1 MIDMTRLRY
10 AIEASWEPAIA
21 SFEQDEPGNPAL
33 GQCYPTSWLMQQY
46 FPELEIVE
54 GRVITPK
61 GEEKHFWNIFQ
72 SSGQE
77 YHIDL
82 TWQQFPKGSYVDSWR
97 VRQRETLNDGIR
109 TQKRC
114 ALLRSKVEKILYE
127 SS

>member
-1 MIDMTRLRY
+1 MIDMTKLRY

-21 SFEQDEPGNPAL
+21 SFGQYESDNPAL

-54 GRVITPK
+54 GSVITPK
-61 GEEKHFWNIFQ
+61 GEEKHFWNILQ
-72 SSGQE
+72 SNGQE

-82 TWQQFPKGSYVDSWR
+82 TWQQFPRGSHIRSWKIR
-97 VRQRETLNDGIR
+97 NRGTLNDGLR

-114 ALLRSKVEKILYE
+114 ALLKSKVAKILHE